1 MAKSLAIV
9 DGDGLLFRA
18 VSKVKNV
25 EAAYKKYM
33 KILHGYVRDS
43 ECEKAII
50 YCEGKGNWR
59 KDLFTGY
66 KANRRPKGQVIDA
79 QMIMLLELKDLLFD
93 SKVAIPAIGC
103 ETDDLVRRRAH
114 LCMQRDQDYMVISA
128 DKDLDMIIGPHMR
141 VNQYGETKYYIID
154 EKMSDYN
161 YFKQIMI
168 GDMGDNI
175 KSPYLLGPKL
185 AEKILKTNNRKNWR
199 TLIEKEYKDRCGK
212 DWEHAL
218 YFTGSL
224 IHIQRFKDDMF
235 NWNKEGTWFD
245 KKFQGAP
252 SCYKYTTIQL
262 GG

>member
-1 MAKSLAIV
+1 MSLAIV

-25 EAAYKKYM
+25 DAAYNKYM
-33 KILHGYVRDS
+33 KILTGYVRDS
-43 ECEKAII
+43 ECNKAVI

-59 KDLFTGY
+59 KNIFEGY
-66 KANRRPKGQVIDA
+66 KATRKVKQDKES
-79 QMIMLLELKDLLFD
+79 QMIMLMELKDMLFD
-93 SKVAIPAIGC
+93 NKIAIPAVGC

-114 LCMQRDQDYMVISA
+114 LCMDRDQEYMVISA
-128 DKDLDMIIGPHMR
+128 DKDLDMIVGPHMR

-161 YFKQIMI
+161 YFYQVMI

-175 KSPYLLGPKL
+175 KSPHLLGPKY
-185 AEKILKTNNRKNWR
+185 AEKLLKTNNRNSWR
-199 TLIEKEYKDRCGK
+199 ALIEKEYKDRCGSE
-212 DWEHAL
+212 WEHAL

-224 IHIQRFKDDMF
+224 VHIQRFKDDMF
-235 NWNKEGTWFD
+235 RWNKGGTWFD
-245 KKFQGAP
+245 KGFEGAP
-252 SCYKYTTIQL
+252 SCYKYTKIQL